1 MGITP
6 NLDLFAV
13 IIDSLPIINGNR
25 LTAKQL
31 FDHFRKN
38 INDFATKFDP
48 YSDPYDKILWE
59 SENPLGAVITITMKD
74 YKITPFVDAD
84 GDVIVSQYEE
94 CCWIFTTLRGPVYES
109 GYHPVS
115 GNRQFGYVVQN
126 GKTII
131 YTKGADRTTNWY
143 HGLNDSQIAFESA
156 DELWRGMQEKMKQ
169 YVRVNAGK
177 ISAMETYEFTFR
189 PNWSDVKE
197 ILMSNYP
204 ITNIPCH

>member
-1 MGITP
+1 MYIKWE
-6 NLDLFAV
+6 L
-13 IIDSLPIINGNR
+13 
-25 LTAKQL
+25 
-31 FDHFRKN
+31 H
-38 INDFATKFDP
+38 P
-48 YSDPYDKILWE
+48 Y
-59 SENPLGAVITITMKD
+59 A
-74 YKITPFVDAD
+74 
-84 GDVIVSQYEE
+84 
-94 CCWIFTTLRGPVYES
+94 
-109 GYHPVS
+109 
-115 GNRQFGYVVQN
+115 VQN

-131 YTKGADRTTNWY
+131 YTRGVDRTTNWY

-169 YVRVNAGK
+169 YVRVNGGK